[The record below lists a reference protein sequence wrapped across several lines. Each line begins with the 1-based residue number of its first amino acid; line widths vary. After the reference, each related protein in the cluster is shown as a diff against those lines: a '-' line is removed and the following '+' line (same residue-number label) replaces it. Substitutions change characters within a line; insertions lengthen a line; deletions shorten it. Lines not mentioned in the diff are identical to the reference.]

1 MPAVDSETI
10 DLVRATLKKEGV
22 FTLPRLLSLLDCSRR
37 TGQTRLSH
45 WKTLT
50 SYNHN
55 SKYYTFPEIPKFN
68 LNGLWRYK
76 NIAFSK
82 HGNLKKTIIHLVN
95 SSEAGLTEKELGT
108 LLGIPPQ
115 NFVHHFKN
123 CPGICREKHD
133 GVYIHFSD
141 QPSRYQQQVKNQ
153 FVACRP
159 VVKDTITEG
168 DAIMILA
175 AILNHHMISPKEIT
189 ALPEVNELGISEL
202 AVQNFMNSHGLVKKT
217 PDSKP

>member
-1 MPAVDSETI
+1 MPTVDSEAN
-10 DLVRATLKKEGV
+10 DLVRATLKKERV
-22 FTLPRLLSLLDCSRR
+22 FTLQRLLSLLDCSRR
-37 TGQTRLSH
+37 TGQIRLFH

-82 HGNLKKTIIHLVN
+82 HGNLKKTVIHLVN
-95 SSEAGLTEKELGT
+95 SSEAGLTGKELGT

-123 CPGICREKHD
+123 CPGICREKH
-133 GVYIHFSD
+133 GGLYIHFSD
-141 QPSRYQQQVKNQ
+141 QPGRYQQQVKNQ
-153 FVACRP
+153 LVARRR
-159 VVKDTITEG
+159 VAKDTITEG
-168 DAIMILA
+168 DAIMILV
-175 AILNHHMISPKEIT
+175 AILNHHMISPKEII
-189 ALPEVNELGISEL
+189 ALPEMSERGISEL
-202 AVQNFMNSHGLVKKT
+202 AIQNFLKSHGLVKKIL
-217 PDSKP
+217 DAKP

>member
-1 MPAVDSETI
+1 MPTVDSEAI
-10 DLVRATLKKEGV
+10 DLVRATLKKERV
-22 FTLPRLLSLLDCSRR
+22 FTLQRLLSLLDCSRR

-55 SKYYTFPEIPKFN
+55 SKYYTFPEIPKYN

-95 SSEAGLTEKELGT
+95 SSEAGLTGKELGT
-108 LLGIPPQ
+108 ILGIPPQ

-123 CPGICREKHD
+123 CSGICREKHG

-141 QPSRYQQQVKNQ
+141 QPGRYQQQVKKQ
-153 FVACRP
+153 FVPCRP
-159 VVKDTITEG
+159 VVKDKITGG

-175 AILNHHMISPKEIT
+175 AILNHHIFSPKEIT
-189 ALPEVNELGISEL
+189 ALPEVNELGITEL
-202 AVQNFMNSHGLVKKT
+202 AVQNFLNSHDLVKKT